1 MRSSLQLFAAAC
13 LLMLA
18 FAATPAQSSRL
29 TSLAQLLDEQAIDLA
44 ERMYGDYR
52 ARSFSNRSEVE
63 ALYLAQQFSASAR
76 VFRRMVTDRR
86 RETELKDGAA
96 ILASLL
102 TRTDSDFARR
112 NRWNDVRRTV
122 DDIQRTLEGRGSGG
136 GLHEGEAEAASG
148 RLHWRGTVDDNVQ
161 LVIRDG
167 YVDVRTIGGT
177 EYNDA
182 NYNFTSPLPR
192 RRIMVRANKLNG
204 RGTVRVL
211 QQPSRENDFT
221 AVIEIKDSSGG
232 ARMYEIEVL
241 W

>member
-1 MRSSLQLFAAAC
+1 MRNSLQLFAAAC
-13 LLMLA
+13 LLTL
-18 FAATPAQSSRL
+18 FFVATPAQPSRL

-44 ERMYGDYR
+44 ERIDEDYR
-52 ARSFSNRSEVE
+52 SRSFSNRSDVE

-76 VFRRMVTDRR
+76 VFRRMVSDRR

-102 TRTDSDFARR
+102 TRLDSDFARR

-122 DDIQRTLEGRGSGG
+122 DDIQRMLDGRGSGG
-136 GLHEGEAEAASG
+136 GLYEGEGEATAG

-161 LVIRDG
+161 LVIRSG

-182 NYNFTSPLPR
+182 VYNFTSPLPR
-192 RRIMVRANKLNG
+192 RRNTVRANKLNG
-204 RGTVRVL
+204 RGNVRVL

-221 AVIEIKDSSGG
+221 AVIEIKDSSRG

>member
-1 MRSSLQLFAAAC
+1 MRNPLTLFAAVC
-13 LLMLA
+13 LLMLC
-18 FAATPAQSSRL
+18 FVATPAQPSRL
-29 TSLAQLLDEQAIDLA
+29 SSLAQQLDEQALDLA
-44 ERMYGDYR
+44 ERTYADYR
-52 ARSFSNRSEVE
+52 ARSFSNRGDVD
-63 ALYLAQQFSASAR
+63 ALYLAEQFSASAR
-76 VFRRMVTDRR
+76 TFRRMVTDRR
-86 RETELKDGAA
+86 RETELRDAAA
-96 ILASLL
+96 ILAGLL
-102 TRTDSDFARR
+102 GRADSDFSRR
-112 NRWNDVRRTV
+112 NRWVEVRRTV
-122 DDIQRTLEGRGSGG
+122 EDIQRTLEGRGTGG
-136 GLHEGEAEAASG
+136 GFHEGEGEATSG

-192 RRIMVRANKLNG
+192 RRTTVRVNKLNG

-232 ARMYEIEVL
+232 ARQYEIEVL

>member
-1 MRSSLQLFAAAC
+1 MRNFLRLFAVAC
-13 LLMLA
+13 LLMLC

-29 TSLAQLLDEQAIDLA
+29 ASLAQLLDEQSIDLA
-44 ERMYGDYR
+44 EKTYGDYR
-52 ARSFSNRSEVE
+52 TRSYSNRSDVE
-63 ALYLAQQFSASAR
+63 ALYLAEQFSGSAR
-76 VFRRMVTDRR
+76 IFRRMVTDGR

-96 ILASLL
+96 ILASLV
-102 TRTDSDFARR
+102 TRADSDFARR
-112 NRWNDVRRTV
+112 SRWNDVRRTV
-122 DDIQRTLEGRGSGG
+122 DDIQRALDSRGSGG
-136 GLHEGEAEAASG
+136 GFHDSEGESTSG

-161 LVIRDG
+161 LVVRGG

-182 NYNFTSPLPR
+182 NYNFTSQLPR
-192 RRIMVRANKLNG
+192 RRTTVRAIKLNG
-204 RGTVRVL
+204 RGTIRVL

-221 AVIEIKDSSGG
+221 AVIEIKDPSGG

>member
-1 MRSSLQLFAAAC
+1 MRNFLQIFAAGC
-13 LLMLA
+13 LLTL
-18 FAATPAQSSRL
+18 FFVATPAQPARL

-44 ERMYGDYR
+44 ERIYEDYR
-52 ARSFSNRSEVE
+52 SRSFSNRSDVE

-76 VFRRMVTDRR
+76 VFRRMVSDRR
-86 RETELKDGAA
+86 REPELKDGAA

-102 TRTDSDFARR
+102 TRADSDFARR

-122 DDIQRTLEGRGSGG
+122 DDIQRTLDGRGSGG
-136 GLHEGEAEAASG
+136 GLHEGEGEATSG

-161 LVIRDG
+161 LVIRSG

-182 NYNFTSPLPR
+182 VYNFTSPLPR
-192 RRIMVRANKLNG
+192 RRNTVRVNKLNG

-221 AVIEIKDSSGG
+221 AVIEIKDSSRG

>member
-13 LLMLA
+13 LLAL
-18 FAATPAQSSRL
+18 FFVATPAQSSRL

-44 ERMYGDYR
+44 ERTYGDYR
-52 ARSFSNRSEVE
+52 SRSFNNRSDVE

-76 VFRRMVTDRR
+76 VFRLMITDRR

-96 ILASLL
+96 ILSGLV
-102 TRTDSDFARR
+102 TRADSDFTRR

-122 DDIQRTLEGRGSGG
+122 DDIQRTLDGRGSGG
-136 GLHEGEAEAASG
+136 GFHEGEGEATSG

-167 YVDVRTIGGT
+167 FVDVRTIGGT

-192 RRIMVRANKLNG
+192 RRITVGVNKLNG
-204 RGTVRVL
+204 RGTVRIL

-221 AVIEIKDSSGG
+221 AVIEIKDPSGG

>member
-13 LLMLA
+13 LLTL
-18 FAATPAQSSRL
+18 FFVATPAQSPRL
-29 TSLAQLLDEQAIDLA
+29 NNLAQQLDEQAIDLA
-44 ERMYGDYR
+44 ERIYGDYR
-52 ARSFSNRSEVE
+52 SRSFSNRSDVE

-76 VFRRMVTDRR
+76 VFRRMVSDRR
-86 RETELKDGAA
+86 RESELKDGAA
-96 ILASLL
+96 ILSGLL
-102 TRTDSDFARR
+102 SRADSDFSRR
-112 NRWNDVRRTV
+112 SRWVDVRRTFE
-122 DDIQRTLEGRGSGG
+122 DIQQALEGRGEGG
-136 GLHEGEAEAASG
+136 GFHGIEGETTSG

-177 EYNDA
+177 EYRDA

-192 RRIMVRANKLNG
+192 RRVTVRANKLNG

-221 AVIEIKDSSGG
+221 AVIEIKDSGGG
-232 ARMYEIEVL
+232 ARIYEIEVL

>member
-13 LLMLA
+13 LLTL
-18 FAATPAQSSRL
+18 FLVTTPAQSTRL

-44 ERMYGDYR
+44 ERIYGDYR
-52 ARSFSNRSEVE
+52 SRSFSNRSDVE

-76 VFRRMVTDRR
+76 VFRRMVSDRR
-86 RETELKDGAA
+86 RESELKDGAA
-96 ILASLL
+96 ILSGLL
-102 TRTDSDFARR
+102 SRADSDFSRR
-112 NRWNDVRRTV
+112 NRWSDVRRTLE
-122 DDIQRTLEGRGSGG
+122 DIQRASEGRGEGG
-136 GLHEGEAEAASG
+136 GFHEGEGEVTSG

-192 RRIMVRANKLNG
+192 RRITVRANKLNG

-232 ARMYEIEVL
+232 AKMYEIEVL

>member
-1 MRSSLQLFAAAC
+1 MKNPLRLFAAVC
-13 LLMLA
+13 LLILSC
-18 FAATPAQSSRL
+18 AATPAQSSRL
-29 TSLAQLLDEQAIDLA
+29 TSLAQLLDEQAIGLA
-44 ERMYGDYR
+44 ERIYGDYST
-52 ARSFSNRSEVE
+52 RSFSNRSDIE
-63 ALYLAQQFSASAR
+63 ALYLSEQFSASAR
-76 VFRRMVTDRR
+76 IFRRMVTDRR

-102 TRTDSDFARR
+102 TRADSDFARR
-112 NRWNDVRRTV
+112 NRWNDVRRTL
-122 DDIQRTLEGRGSGG
+122 DDIQRTLDGRGSGG
-136 GLHEGEAEAASG
+136 GLHEGEAEVTSG

-192 RRIMVRANKLNG
+192 RRNTVRANKLNG

>member
-1 MRSSLQLFAAAC
+1 MRNSWRLFAAVS
-13 LLMLA
+13 LLL
-18 FAATPAQSSRL
+18 FCFVVTPAQPYRL
-29 TSLAQLLDEQAIDLA
+29 NTLAQQLDEQALDLA
-44 ERMYGDYR
+44 ERTYADYR
-52 ARSFSNRSEVE
+52 ARSFSNRGDVD

-76 VFRRMVTDRR
+76 TFRRMVTDRR
-86 RETELKDGAA
+86 REPELRDAAA
-96 ILASLL
+96 ILVALVS
-102 TRTDSDFARR
+102 RADSDFSRR
-112 NRWNDVRRTV
+112 NRWVDVRRTV
-122 DDIQRTLEGRGSGG
+122 EDIQRALEGRGGDVGS
-136 GLHEGEAEAASG
+136 HEGAGEGTSG

-182 NYNFTSPLPR
+182 NYNFTSPLPH
-192 RRIMVRANKLNG
+192 RRITVRVNKLNG

-232 ARMYEIEVL
+232 ARQYEIEVL

>member
-1 MRSSLQLFAAAC
+1 MRNSQRLFAAAC
-13 LLMLA
+13 LVMLS
-18 FAATPAQSSRL
+18 FVATPGQSSRL
-29 TSLAQLLDEQAIDLA
+29 TSLAQLLDEQAVSLA
-44 ERMYGDYR
+44 ERVYGDYR
-52 ARSFSNRSEVE
+52 TRSFSNRSDVE
-63 ALYLAQQFSASAR
+63 ALYLAEQFSASAR
-76 VFRRMVTDRR
+76 MFRRMVSDRR
-86 RETELKDGAA
+86 RETELKDGAS

-102 TRTDSDFARR
+102 TRADSDFARR

-122 DDIQRTLEGRGSGG
+122 DDIQRTLDGRGTGG
-136 GLHEGEAEAASG
+136 GFHEGEGEAASG

-192 RRIMVRANKLNG
+192 RRLTVRANKLNG
-204 RGTVRVL
+204 RGTIRIL
-211 QQPSRENDFT
+211 QQPSRENDYT

>member
-1 MRSSLQLFAAAC
+1 MKSYLQMFAMLC
-13 LLMLA
+13 LLALCAM
-18 FAATPAQSSRL
+18 ATPAQSYRL
-29 TSLAQLLDEQAIDLA
+29 NSLAQQLETQSADLA
-44 ERMYGDYR
+44 ERSYGDYR
-52 ARSFSNRSEVE
+52 DRSGGNRSDVD

-76 VFRRMVTDRR
+76 TFRRMVSDRR
-86 RETELKDGAA
+86 REAELRDAVA
-96 ILASLL
+96 ILSGLIS
-102 TRTDSDFARR
+102 RGDSDFSRR
-112 NRWNDVRRTV
+112 NRWADVRRTLE
-122 DDIQRTLEGRGSGG
+122 DIQRTLDGRESGG
-136 GLHEGEAEAASG
+136 GFHEGEGEGTSG

-192 RRIMVRANKLNG
+192 RRTTVRVNKLNG

-211 QQPSRENDFT
+211 QQPSRENDYT

-232 ARMYEIEVL
+232 ARGYEIEVL

>member
-13 LLMLA
+13 LLAL
-18 FAATPAQSSRL
+18 FFVATPAQSSRL

-44 ERMYGDYR
+44 ERIYRDYR
-52 ARSFSNRSEVE
+52 SRSFSNRSDVE

-76 VFRRMVTDRR
+76 VFRLMVTDRR
-86 RETELKDGAA
+86 RETELKDGAT
-96 ILASLL
+96 ILSGLV
-102 TRTDSDFARR
+102 TRADSDFTRR

-122 DDIQRTLEGRGSGG
+122 DDIQRTLNGRGSGG
-136 GLHEGEAEAASG
+136 GSHEGEGEATSG

-182 NYNFTSPLPR
+182 TYNFTSPLPR
-192 RRIMVRANKLNG
+192 RRNMVRVNKLNG

-221 AVIEIKDSSGG
+221 AVIEIKDPSRG

>member
-1 MRSSLQLFAAAC
+1 MKISLKLFAAAC
-13 LLMLA
+13 LLMLS

-29 TSLAQLLDEQAIDLA
+29 TSLAQLLDEQAINLA
-44 ERMYGDYR
+44 ESTYGDYR
-52 ARSFSNRSEVE
+52 ARGFSNRGDVE
-63 ALYLAQQFSASAR
+63 ALYLAEQFSASAR
-76 VFRRMVTDRR
+76 MFRRMVTDRR
-86 RETELKDGAA
+86 RESELKDGAA

-102 TRTDSDFARR
+102 TRADSDFARR
-112 NRWNDVRRTV
+112 SRWNDVRRTV
-122 DDIQRTLEGRGSGG
+122 DDIQRTLDGRGSGG
-136 GLHEGEAEAASG
+136 GFHEAESEITSG

-161 LVIRDG
+161 LLIRDG
-167 YVDVRTIGGT
+167 YVEVRTIGGT

-192 RRIMVRANKLNG
+192 RRNTVRVNKLSG
-204 RGTVRVL
+204 RGTVRIL

-232 ARMYEIEVL
+232 ARMHEIEVL

>member
-1 MRSSLQLFAAAC
+1 MRNSQRLFAAAC
-13 LLMLA
+13 LLMLS
-18 FAATPAQSSRL
+18 FVATPGQSSRL
-29 TSLAQLLDEQAIDLA
+29 TSLAQLLDEQAVSLA
-44 ERMYGDYR
+44 ERIYGDYR
-52 ARSFSNRSEVE
+52 TRSFSNRSDIE
-63 ALYLAQQFSASAR
+63 ALYLAEQFSASAR
-76 VFRRMVTDRR
+76 IFRRMVTDRR
-86 RETELKDGAA
+86 RETELRDGAA

-102 TRTDSDFARR
+102 TRADSDFARR

-122 DDIQRTLEGRGSGG
+122 DDIQRTLDGRGSGG
-136 GLHEGEAEAASG
+136 GFHEGEGEAASG

-192 RRIMVRANKLNG
+192 RRLTVRANKLNG
-204 RGTVRVL
+204 RGTIRIL

>member
-1 MRSSLQLFAAAC
+1 MRNSLRLFAVAC
-13 LLMLA
+13 LLMLS

-29 TSLAQLLDEQAIDLA
+29 ASLAQLLDEQSIDLA
-44 ERMYGDYR
+44 ERTYGDYR
-52 ARSFSNRSEVE
+52 TRSFSNRSDVE
-63 ALYLAQQFSASAR
+63 ALYLAEQFSGSAR
-76 VFRRMVTDRR
+76 IFRRMVTDRR

-102 TRTDSDFARR
+102 TRADGDFARR

-122 DDIQRTLEGRGSGG
+122 DDIQRTLDGRGSGG
-136 GLHEGEAEAASG
+136 EFHEGEGESTSG

-161 LVIRDG
+161 LVIRGG

-177 EYNDA
+177 EYTDA
-182 NYNFTSPLPR
+182 NYNFTSQLPR
-192 RRIMVRANKLNG
+192 RRTTVRVNKLNG
-204 RGTVRVL
+204 RGTVRIL

>member
-1 MRSSLQLFAAAC
+1 MRKSLKLFAALC
-13 LLMLA
+13 FLMLA
-18 FAATPAQSSRL
+18 CVATPAQSYRL
-29 TSLAQLLDEQAIDLA
+29 NTLAQQLDEQAADLA
-44 ERMYGDYR
+44 ERTYNDYR
-52 ARSFSNRSEVE
+52 NRSFSNRNEIE
-63 ALYLAQQFSASAR
+63 ALYLAGQFSASAR
-76 VFRRMVTDRR
+76 TFRRMVTDRR
-86 RETELKDGAA
+86 RESELRDGASV
-96 ILASLL
+96 LASLL
-102 TRTDSDFARR
+102 SRADSDFSRR

-122 DDIQRTLEGRGSGG
+122 GDIQRTLDGRGGG
-136 GLHEGEAEAASG
+136 GGFPEEETGSTSG

-167 YVDVRTIGGT
+167 YVDVRTIGGS

-192 RRIMVRANKLNG
+192 RRVTVRVNKLNG

-211 QQPSRENDFT
+211 QQPSRDNDYT

-232 ARMYEIEVL
+232 ARQYEIEVL

>member
-13 LLMLA
+13 LLTL
-18 FAATPAQSSRL
+18 FFVATPAQSPRL
-29 TSLAQLLDEQAIDLA
+29 TNLSQVLDEQALDLA
-44 ERMYGDYR
+44 ERTYGDYR
-52 ARSFSNRSEVE
+52 TRSFSNRSDVE

-76 VFRRMVTDRR
+76 VFRRMVSDRR
-86 RETELKDGAA
+86 RESELKDGAA
-96 ILASLL
+96 ILSGLL
-102 TRTDSDFARR
+102 SRADSRS
-112 NRWNDVRRTV
+112 RWVDVRRTFE
-122 DDIQRTLEGRGSGG
+122 DIQRALEGRGEGG
-136 GLHEGEAEAASG
+136 GSHEGVGEATSG

-177 EYNDA
+177 EYSDA

-192 RRIMVRANKLNG
+192 RRITVRANKLNG

-221 AVIEIKDSSGG
+221 AVIEIKDSGGG
-232 ARMYEIEVL
+232 ARIYEIEVL

>member
-13 LLMLA
+13 LLTL
-18 FAATPAQSSRL
+18 FFVATPAQSTRL
-29 TSLAQLLDEQAIDLA
+29 TNLAQVLDEQAINLA
-44 ERMYGDYR
+44 ERIYGDYR
-52 ARSFSNRSEVE
+52 SRSFSNRSDVE

-76 VFRRMVTDRR
+76 VFRRMVSDRR
-86 RETELKDGAA
+86 RESELKDGAA
-96 ILASLL
+96 ILSGLL
-102 TRTDSDFARR
+102 SRADSDFSRR
-112 NRWNDVRRTV
+112 SRWVDVRRTFE
-122 DDIQRTLEGRGSGG
+122 DIQRALEGRGEGG
-136 GLHEGEAEAASG
+136 GFHESEGEATSG

-177 EYNDA
+177 EYRDA

-192 RRIMVRANKLNG
+192 RRVTVRANKLNG

-232 ARMYEIEVL
+232 AKMYEIEVL